1 MIDKHTLFQLENVV
15 KTIRESYDYQ
25 FFKIFQVNS
34 LLFHCCHAIDTVLCI
49 NSQQGSGTGLC
60 TVAIKVTSTQ

>member
-34 LLFHCCHAIDTVLCI
+34 LLFIFAM
-49 NSQQGSGTGLC
+49 Q
-60 TVAIKVTSTQ
+60 